1 MKQARQ
7 PYMKWFPSDWRA
19 DPGVRMCS
27 LSARGLWI
35 ELIGY
40 MHEGEPYGHLTVG
53 GLSPSVDD
61 IAALVGRPLSEV
73 RKAMTEL
80 EQRQIFSRDGGTIF
94 SRRLVR
100 DKAKAD
106 KDRENGKGG
115 GNPKLRDKDNG
126 GVNPPDKAHIPES
139 IVHGPIKKKDAAT
152 AALDPEADY
161 FRRVKEICG
170 ASAGGLAKKLLD
182 AKGGS
187 VAQARAAAEQAS
199 ERQDP
204 REYLGAII
212 RNKDSSANDRFAGR
226 AF

>member
-1 MKQARQ
+1 MKAPRQ
-7 PYMKWFPSDWRA
+7 PYMKWYPSDWRA

-27 LSARGLWI
+27 LAARGLWI

-40 MHEGEPYGHLTVG
+40 MHEGEPYGYLTVSG
-53 GLSPSVDD
+53 VSPSIDD

-80 EQRQIFSRDGGTIF
+80 EQRQIFSRDAGTIF

-115 GNPKLRDKDNG
+115 GNPHLTGEDKR
-126 GVNPPDKAHIPES
+126 GVNHPDKAQIPES
-139 IVHGPIKKKDAAT
+139 RGSSQEERKDAAR

-170 ASAGGLAKKLLD
+170 ASAGGLAKRLLA
-182 AKGGS
+182 AKGT
-187 VAQARAAAEQAS
+187 VPAARAAAEQAS
-199 ERQDP
+199 ERENP
-204 REYLGAII
+204 REYIGAII
-212 RNKDSSANDRFAGR
+212 RSKEGTADDRTAGR
-226 AF
+226 SF